1 MASIGTLESERQN
14 LESELEKIKRTAEG
28 LSQSQ
33 SPSAGSSSSVERIKE
48 RYSNVLQILVTIFH
62 VKCSHVFTLYVLWTL
77 DQILESQRG
86 TEGYEGGTYEKGERV
101 PPYAKRIKAVRC
113 NSKRINQTERKQGNI
128 SFFFFSVALHFSTAF
143 ICLN

>member
-1 MASIGTLESERQN
+1 LASIGTLESERQN

-48 RYSNVLQILVTIFH
+48 RYNNVLQILVTIFH

-86 TEGYEGGTYEKGERV
+86 TEGHEGGTYEKGERL

-128 SFFFFSVALHFSTAF
+128 SSASFRLPCIFQLHLSV
-143 ICLN
+143 